1 MQKHRFYG
9 WVYTEMSV
17 CMASESISS
26 CDDERGADDAVAGVR
41 LFGGG
46 KLHCWSWEQL
56 PVIVD
61 QKSFPHLGKEVQG

>member
-46 KLHCWSWEQL
+46 KLHCWS
-56 PVIVD
+56 
-61 QKSFPHLGKEVQG
+61 